1 MTNEEKLDNLLDKSI
16 QNNEK
21 VQLILGYYKKKK
33 ENDSGESNDE
43 EPINSFLKIID
54 NIRTEIKTEIL
65 TNINENLSINEDGLV
80 ESINKRI
87 NKKCL
92 EYLIYYAKNVPKE
105 DQPTTPTEEEV
116 DSTDDNQPITFEL
129 LERTVD
135 FINQLKPYEQVL
147 FVYKNKIGK
156 KCFQNIFKLNVFI
169 DAILQPSCG
178 SLCDTYKF
186 HQQYNFRLTRYK
198 VENYLPKEV
207 TKQDDYIKKLNYY
220 NKEIRPMTEE
230 ICKQLQQVLY
240 PCLKEFFDYIST
252 SFESEQLEQST
263 TFFKNILQPCCSTKN
278 FNKFFEFQLSRKY
291 KNRLDP
297 EFDLSKCISE
307 SPLPHVRAIRPEYTY
322 NCKKTIGFL
331 KTELEKSST
340 TTVPSSNDFEKSIC
354 EAVVKMDTNTPE
366 IIFMH
371 NRLNRLYEAYIA
383 TPT

>member
-16 QNNEK
+16 QNSENA
-21 VQLILGYYKKKK
+21 QLILRIYQKKK
-33 ENDSGESNDE
+33 EKDSGESDDE
-43 EPINSFLKIID
+43 ELINSFLKIID
-54 NIRTEIKTEIL
+54 NIRTEIKTEFL
-65 TNINENLSINEDGLV
+65 TKNKENLSINEDRLV
-80 ESINKRI
+80 EYINNRI
-87 NKKCL
+87 YKEYKKL
-92 EYLIYYAKNVPKE
+92 EEYAKKVPKE

-129 LERTVD
+129 LNRTVD

-207 TKQDDYIKKLNYY
+207 TKQNEYINKLNDY
-220 NKEIRPMTEE
+220 NEIIRPKTEE

-240 PCLKEFFDYIST
+240 PCLKEFFDNIRT
-252 SFESEQLEQST
+252 PFESEQLEQST
-263 TFFKNILQPCCSTKN
+263 TLFKKILQPCWSTKK
-278 FNKFFEFQLSRKY
+278 FYKFFEFQLRRKY
-291 KNRLDP
+291 ENRLDT
-297 EFDLSKCISE
+297 E
-307 SPLPHVRAIRPEYTY
+307 SPLPHVRAIRPEYTS
-322 NCKKTIGFL
+322 NCEETINFL
-331 KTELEKSST
+331 KTELENFST

>member
-1 MTNEEKLDNLLDKSI
+1 MTNEEKLDNLLDESI
-16 QNNEK
+16 QKSKNA
-21 VQLILGYYKKKK
+21 QLILGYYKKKK
-33 ENDSGESNDE
+33 EKDSGESNDE

-54 NIRTEIKTEIL
+54 NIRTEIKTKFL
-65 TNINENLSINEDGLV
+65 TKNKENLSINKDRLV
-80 ESINKRI
+80 EYINNRI
-87 NKKCL
+87 YKEYKKL
-92 EYLIYYAKNVPKE
+92 EEYAKKVPKE

-116 DSTDDNQPITFEL
+116 DSTEDNQPITFEL
-129 LERTVD
+129 LKRTVD

-178 SLCDTYKF
+178 SLCETYKF

-207 TKQDDYIKKLNYY
+207 TKQDDYINKLNYY
-220 NKEIRPMTEE
+220 NEKIRPKTEK

-240 PCLKEFFDYIST
+240 PCLKEFFDNIRT
-252 SFESEQLEQST
+252 PFEIEQLEQST
-263 TFFKNILQPCCSTKN
+263 TLFKKILQPCCSTKK
-278 FNKFFEFQLSRKY
+278 FYKFFEFQLSRKY
-291 KNRLDP
+291 ENRLDT
-297 EFDLSKCISE
+297 E
-307 SPLPHVRAIRPEYTY
+307 SPLPHVRAIRSEYTS
-322 NCKKTIGFL
+322 NCEKTINFL
-331 KTELEKSST
+331 KTELKKSST